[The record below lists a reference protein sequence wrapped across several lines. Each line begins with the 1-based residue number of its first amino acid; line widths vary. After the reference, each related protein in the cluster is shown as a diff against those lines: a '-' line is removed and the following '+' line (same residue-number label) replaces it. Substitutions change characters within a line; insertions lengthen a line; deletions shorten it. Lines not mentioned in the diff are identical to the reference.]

1 MQAHPSSRGSHR
13 LALRG
18 SDGGMKRT
26 VLVHVSGEDRPGITA
41 GLMRVLAEG
50 GAELADVEQVLVR
63 GRLTLDILIDLPE
76 DQATIK
82 DLLFYAWE
90 HDISVDFEVVEGT
103 PREPASRSV
112 VTVIGARIGPDA
124 FGAVAGAV
132 AAAGGNIDRI
142 FRLSRYPVVSYE
154 LAITD
159 GDLAEMR
166 NLLPAVAAE
175 HGVDVAVQAEGLLR
189 RAKRLVVLD
198 VDSTLIQDEMIV
210 LLADEAGVREEVEA
224 LTASAMEGEA
234 DFEEVL
240 RARVRLLAGL
250 DAAVLETVRSRIRL
264 TPGARTFIRTLKR
277 LGLQVG
283 IVSGGFTV
291 FTDWLREELGLDH
304 AAANT
309 LEVVDGRLTGEV
321 VGPVVDRARKAEIL
335 REIATAAGIPLEQ
348 TVAVGDGAN
357 DVDMLATA
365 GLGIAFN
372 AKAAAR
378 EVADTAVSVPYL
390 DAILF
395 LLGIRRDDVDDADR
409 HDGLDAPIPIP
420 GLPDR

>member
-1 MQAHPSSRGSHR
+1 MS
-13 LALRG
+13 
-18 SDGGMKRT
+18 RT

-41 GLMRVLAEG
+41 GLMGVLADG
-50 GAELADVEQVLVR
+50 GAGLLDVEQVLVR

-76 DQATIK
+76 GQATIK

-90 HDISVDFEVVEGT
+90 QGISVDFEVVEGT
-103 PREPASRSV
+103 AREPGSRAV
-112 VTVIGARIGPDA
+112 VTVIGTRVGPEA
-124 FGAVAGAV
+124 FGAVAGAI

-154 LAITD
+154 LAVTD

-166 NLLPAVAAE
+166 NVLPAVAAE

-210 LLADEAGVREEVEA
+210 LLAEEAGVGDEVEA
-224 LTASAMEGEA
+224 LTAAAMEGDS

-250 DAAVLETVRSRIRL
+250 DAAALERVRNRVRL
-264 TPGARTFIRTLKR
+264 TPGAQTFIRTLKR

-291 FTDWLREELGLDH
+291 FTDWLKDELGLDH

-309 LEVVDGRLTGEV
+309 LEVADGRLTGEV
-321 VGPVVDRARKAEIL
+321 VGPVVDRRRKAEIL
-335 REIATAAGIPLEQ
+335 REIAASVGIPLEQ

-357 DVDMLATA
+357 DIDMLAAA

-409 HDGLDAPIPIP
+409 TDGIHAPVPVP

>member
-1 MQAHPSSRGSHR
+1 MS
-13 LALRG
+13 
-18 SDGGMKRT
+18 RT

-41 GLMRVLAEG
+41 GLMGVLADG
-50 GAELADVEQVLVR
+50 GADLLDVEQVLVR

-76 DQATIK
+76 GQATIK
-82 DLLFYAWE
+82 DLLFYAW
-90 HDISVDFEVVEGT
+90 DQGISVDFEVVEGT
-103 PREPASRSV
+103 AREPGSRAV
-112 VTVIGARIGPDA
+112 VTVIGTRVGPEA
-124 FGAVAGAV
+124 FGAVAGAI
-132 AAAGGNIDRI
+132 ASAGGNIDRI

-154 LAITD
+154 LAVTD

-166 NLLPAVAAE
+166 NVLPAVAAE

-210 LLADEAGVREEVEA
+210 LLAEEAGVGDEVEA
-224 LTASAMEGEA
+224 LTAAAMEGDS

-250 DAAVLETVRSRIRL
+250 DAAALERVRNRVRL
-264 TPGARTFIRTLKR
+264 TPGAQTFIRTLKR

-291 FTDWLREELGLDH
+291 FTDWLKDELGLDH

-309 LEVVDGRLTGEV
+309 LEVADGRLTGEV
-321 VGPVVDRARKAEIL
+321 VGPVVDRRRKAEIL
-335 REIATAAGIPLEQ
+335 REIAASVGIPLEQ

-357 DVDMLATA
+357 DIDMLAAA

-409 HDGLDAPIPIP
+409 SDGIHAQVPVP

>member
-1 MQAHPSSRGSHR
+1 MS
-13 LALRG
+13 
-18 SDGGMKRT
+18 RT
-26 VLVHVSGEDRPGITA
+26 VLVHISGEDRPGITA
-41 GLMRVLAEG
+41 GLMGVLAEG
-50 GAELADVEQVLVR
+50 GAALQDVEQVLVR
-63 GRLTLDILIDLPE
+63 GRLTLDILIELPE
-76 DQATIK
+76 DQAIIK

-90 HDISVDFEVVEGT
+90 NDISVDFEVVDGGT
-103 PREPASRSV
+103 HEPGPRAV
-112 VTVIGARIGPDA
+112 VTVIGAQVGPEA
-124 FGAVAGAV
+124 FGAVAGAI
-132 AAAGGNIDRI
+132 AGAGGNIDRI

-154 LAITD
+154 LAVTD
-159 GDLAEMR
+159 ADLAKMR
-166 NLLPAVAAE
+166 SVLPAVAAE

-198 VDSTLIQDEMIV
+198 VDSTLIQDEVID
-210 LLADEAGVREEVEA
+210 LLAEEAGVGEEVER

-250 DAAVLETVRSRIRL
+250 DALALDRVRSRVRL

-283 IVSGGFTV
+283 IVSGGFSM
-291 FTDWLREELGLDH
+291 FTDWLKEELGLDH

-321 VGPVVDRARKAEIL
+321 VGPVVDRRRKAEIL
-335 REIATAAGIPLEQ
+335 SEIADAAGISLEQ

-357 DVDMLATA
+357 DIDMLATA

-372 AKAAAR
+372 AKGAAR

-395 LLGIRRDDVDDADR
+395 LLGIRREDVDDADR
-409 HDGLDAPIPIP
+409 SDGLPTPLPVP
-420 GLPDR
+420 GLPHH

>member
-1 MQAHPSSRGSHR
+1 MS
-13 LALRG
+13 
-18 SDGGMKRT
+18 RT

-41 GLMRVLAEG
+41 GLMGVLADG
-50 GAELADVEQVLVR
+50 GADLLDVEQVLVR

-76 DQATIK
+76 GQATIK

-90 HDISVDFEVVEGT
+90 QGISVDFEVVEGT
-103 PREPASRSV
+103 AREPGSRAV
-112 VTVIGARIGPDA
+112 VTVIGTRVGPEA
-124 FGAVAGAV
+124 FGAVAGAI

-154 LAITD
+154 LAVTD

-166 NLLPAVAAE
+166 NVLPAVAAE

-210 LLADEAGVREEVEA
+210 LLAEEAGVGDEVEA
-224 LTASAMEGEA
+224 LTAAAMEGDS

-250 DAAVLETVRSRIRL
+250 DAAALERVRNRVRL
-264 TPGARTFIRTLKR
+264 TPGAQTFIRTLKR

-291 FTDWLREELGLDH
+291 FTDWLKDELGLDH

-309 LEVVDGRLTGEV
+309 LEVADGRLTGEV
-321 VGPVVDRARKAEIL
+321 VGPVVDRRRKAEIL
-335 REIATAAGIPLEQ
+335 REIAASVGIPLEQ

-357 DVDMLATA
+357 DIDMLAAA

-409 HDGLDAPIPIP
+409 SDGIHAPVPVP